1 MSLLVFSPT
10 FCFFLFLVVGG
21 VWPKLLGPRYL
32 SVYRTFH
39 LSQSAIKIN
48 VVVAFAWINM
58 VFQFSSI
65 TFYGSIHLSNAPERS
80 SPAVALVYEFENN

>member
-1 MSLLVFSPT
+1 LTRLRCRFLLDF
-10 FCFFLFLVVGG
+10 FLVVGG

-48 VVVAFAWINM
+48 VVVALAWINM

-65 TFYGSIHLSNAPERS
+65 TFYGSIHLSNGVLSAGRS
-80 SPAVALVYEFENN
+80 SL